1 MRFDGQKFEVI
12 ETIMKTA
19 FSQMIDMDKFSEKDM
34 ENEYFEGMQRNI
46 KYQKLDKMVKE
57 LEQKFKEKLGNKSM
71 SQVKLA
77 TLQRDKQM
85 MVILTDLRV
94 AKKKLEKVK
103 LAIEDAAKLVEDEER
118 TSHRNRHRKS
128 DSQSVRTC
136 AHDFSRR
143 A

>member
-1 MRFDGQKFEVI
+1 
-12 ETIMKTA
+12 
-19 FSQMIDMDKFSEKDM
+19 
-34 ENEYFEGMQRNI
+34 
-46 KYQKLDKMVKE
+46 MVKE

-103 LAIEDAAKLVEDEER
+103 LAIEDAAKLASDDDD
-118 TSHRNRHRKS
+118 S
-128 DSQSVRTC
+128 DSEN
-136 AHDFSRR
+136 
-143 A
+143 